1 MGDEDAVGMT
11 MVCDPEPP
19 KKNTERELRKALEVF
34 DNFALYVNEPN
45 GSRIRSSVAILTAV
59 TNDQKQLEKK
69 QSSITEYFTQSNKKN

>member
-1 MGDEDAVGMT
+1 M
-11 MVCDPEPP
+11 
-19 KKNTERELRKALEVF
+19 ALEVF
-34 DNFALYVNEPN
+34 DNFALYEDEPN